1 MYICKNNNYLE
12 LFPAFRCNL
21 FFRASKKGFPLHSG
35 LKNKYYEK
43 IVVAIFVVGGFI
55 FV

>member
-43 IVVAIFVVGGFI
+43 IRVYILFIGTFI
-55 FV
+55 FL